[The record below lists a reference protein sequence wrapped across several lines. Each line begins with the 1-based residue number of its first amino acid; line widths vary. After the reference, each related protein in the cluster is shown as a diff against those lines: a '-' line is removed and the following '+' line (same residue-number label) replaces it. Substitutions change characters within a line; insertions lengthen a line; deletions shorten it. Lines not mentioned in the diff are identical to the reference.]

1 MQIFSETCHETVI
14 DAKRSCFDASAIGP
28 GDGDLLFR
36 IENIQYQSCG
46 LEGSFSVE
54 YSRINE
60 MNLKCSADSG
70 SEMQNCD
77 SKEELHFRFR
87 NCSFPEFDQKLTC
100 LGSWASIRNEN
111 FVALFDQDTRQYRC
125 GKLTSGKNESQLI
138 VATDATCSKLESN
151 IAFEK
156 YRLITKNKKQIIAAC
171 EFPEWLQGEYD
182 GISIKAE
189 EIRHRLPNSPPLT
202 STCVEVD
209 NERILVHTETS
220 CGESLGYHC
229 LWFKSRSNSIIEFKT
244 TIIATEGNTV
254 CRKEEEFSKA
264 VWTTLI
270 SKTPK
275 KSACAFF
282 GSYSTPKEMQINDCY
297 NLTVNCKKRN
307 KFKIVAYHCQSG
319 IAYDVK
325 TYDCYGTWKENDNL
339 FVYTKTQDSQN
350 ENVCMISR
358 QQGDYL
364 YLAILGN
371 HCNRNFNFSENPDSV
386 LVLKRTEDCSNPT
399 MSSLGKPLKPILMI
413 SSTPSTRRLSPPRRQ
428 ESTNPN
434 TGEQFAIQNRNYTI
448 SGSQKTTFS
457 SIFNSCS
464 FAILILLLI

>member
-1 MQIFSETCHETVI
+1 MFKLYIFLFLLNFTVFCCNIETLLQGTFNRQISQYSNFSLNSVTFEKVVISSISANIWGDCYEKVETHSFIFGLKRIGKGTCFRCITLIPRSTNVIQSLHQNSETCHETVME
-14 DAKRSCFDASAIGP
+14 AKRSCFDSSAIGP

-46 LEGSFSVE
+46 LEGSLFVE

-60 MNLKCSADSG
+60 MNLKCAIDSG
-70 SEMQNCD
+70 TEMQNCD

-100 LGSWASIRNEN
+100 LGSWAAAGSARNEN
-111 FVALFDQDTRQYRC
+111 FLVLFDQDTRQYRC
-125 GKLTSGKNESQLI
+125 GKLSVIKNESQLI
-138 VATDATCSKLESN
+138 VAGDASCSKLESN
-151 IAFEK
+151 NAFEK
-156 YRLITKNKKQIIAAC
+156 YRFITSK
-171 EFPEWLQGEYD
+171 
-182 GISIKAE
+182 
-189 EIRHRLPNSPPLT
+189 RL
-202 STCVEVD
+202 
-209 NERILVHTETS
+209 R
-220 CGESLGYHC
+220 GESLGYHC
-229 LWFKSRSNSIIEFKT
+229 LWFKSRSNSVIEFKT

-254 CRKEEEFSKA
+254 CRKEEEFAKA

-325 TYDCYGTWKENDNL
+325 SYDCYGTWKEDENL
-339 FVYTKTQDSQN
+339 FVYAKTQDSQN

-371 HCNRNFNFSENPDSV
+371 HCSRNFNFSENPDSV
-386 LVLKRTEDCSNPT
+386 LVLKRTGKF
-399 MSSLGKPLKPILMI
+399 SL
-413 SSTPSTRRLSPPRRQ
+413 
-428 ESTNPN
+428 
-434 TGEQFAIQNRNYTI
+434 
-448 SGSQKTTFS
+448 
-457 SIFNSCS
+457 
-464 FAILILLLI
+464 